1 MALVARAAN
10 SKVAEA
16 GRDPAKLG
24 ALCRDPLMSVCNE
37 ALAVVAT
44 LDGDVPADVVKTV
57 STCMK
62 VPIIRQNAIN
72 ALGKMGKAGAAHVME
87 LAEYIEDSDVK
98 TRLAVAHTLGCMKD
112 SVPKAVVDRLAS
124 MLDHQS
130 DRFRATAALMV
141 GEVGA
146 TQYEGTLKKML
157 RENVA
162 DRQDALSPCCAAA
175 TALGKMGKAAE
186 LVPFLAAKGP
196 MMRATVCE
204 TLASLGTS
212 QASAIAERLKDPE
225 AVVRAAALKAL
236 GRIKEDGGSLDAAVI
251 KAMGDA
257 A

>member
-1 MALVARAAN
+1 VARAA
-10 SKVAEA
+10 SSRVAEA

-37 ALAVVAT
+37 ALAVMAT

-57 STCMK
+57 STCMN
-62 VPIIRQNAIN
+62 VPIIRRNAID

-87 LAEYIEDSDVK
+87 LAEFIEDSDVE
-98 TRLAVAHTLGCMKD
+98 TRMAVARTLGCMKD
-112 SVPKAVVDRLAS
+112 AVPETVVDRLGNL
-124 MLDHQS
+124 LDHQS
-130 DRFRATAALMV
+130 DRFRVTAALMV
-141 GEVGA
+141 GEIGA
-146 TQYEGTLKKML
+146 TKYETILRKML
-157 RENVA
+157 RENIV
-162 DRQDALSPCCAAA
+162 DREDALSPCCAAA
-175 TALGKMGKAAE
+175 VAFGKMGKAAE
-186 LVPFLAAKGP
+186 LVPFLEAKGP

-236 GRIKEDGGSLDAAVI
+236 RRIEKDGGNLDSSIA
-251 KAMGDA
+251 KAMGNA